1 MTRISL
7 IKAINDNKI
16 FLVRCN
22 IICFTSPFIIISIPS
37 TINGLFLP
45 FIKFDYIKKKRT
57 NKNVRVVSLVQEVV
71 R

>member
-1 MTRISL
+1 MT
-7 IKAINDNKI
+7 
-16 FLVRCN
+16 
-22 IICFTSPFIIISIPS
+22 
-37 TINGLFLP
+37 NGLFLP